1 MRRNTTNSLQG
12 RASIQ
17 WLMTCHTEI
26 MQCLD
31 VISVRS
37 CQWWRG
43 KTSTRL

>member
-1 MRRNTTNSLQG
+1 
-12 RASIQ
+12 
-17 WLMTCHTEI
+17 MTCHTEI

-31 VISVRS
+31 TSVRS